1 MRGSGVLAM
10 MIAIDTDTE
19 TITVEGMSFSFDFF
33 HCFSKPDP
41 RDLYSFEEV
50 GGVVNRLV
58 TPLRLIVRHTA
69 GEDGGTE

>member
-1 MRGSGVLAM
+1 M

-33 HCFSKPDP
+33 HCFAKPDP

-50 GGVVNRLV
+50 GEVVVATLV
-58 TPLRLIVRHTA
+58 SSGA
-69 GEDGGTE
+69 SDAE